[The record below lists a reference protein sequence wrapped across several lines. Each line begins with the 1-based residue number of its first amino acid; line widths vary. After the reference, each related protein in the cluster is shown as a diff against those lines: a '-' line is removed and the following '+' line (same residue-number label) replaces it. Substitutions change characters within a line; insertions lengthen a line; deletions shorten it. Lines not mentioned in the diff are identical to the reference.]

1 MIGFWKRNGAQADEQ
16 KAVQQSDKG
25 VSFGLGESAQVELI
39 NQARHLTLEVGAS
52 VAQALAA
59 MESSGTSRLL
69 LVQSGRVHLDI
80 SENASPLE
88 LGAGQVVSCMASGC
102 PLLERL
108 HVQERSVL
116 LCLSESALSQLQ
128 DSTQT
133 LLLRQG
139 QAFAAQAN
147 AALFAAADK
156 AEARYLQLSDA
167 LFRSMETGE
176 VQFAE
181 SDAVTQVVKRIPRLP
196 LASVELLRTLTDEN
210 STHAQVAELVHQDP
224 ALTAQLLKAINSPAY
239 SLGQSVTDASQA
251 VSLLGFEGVYQIIMA
266 ESLRKSLPDN
276 EQFRNSYQRA
286 LMLSH
291 IAFALAQAT
300 GKGRPAEVSTIAL
313 LHDLG
318 RVVIALLVRQ
328 NPSFKGVIRQVHPG
342 VVGARLLKDWQLP
355 EAVWRAIE
363 VQHYPEFAMP
373 ARLPQDQL
381 IPAALMYISGWVLD
395 GMQKRET
402 TALFMPEYQRV
413 LGMKPVDVDTC
424 WEQILKPR
432 LKQRRNALPVVL
444 KNWLEQ
450 SD

>member
-1 MIGFWKRNGAQADEQ
+1 MIGFWKSKNTDVEAGHTESE
-16 KAVQQSDKG
+16 AVKG
-25 VSFGLGESAQVELI
+25 ESFGLSESARVELI
-39 NQARHLTLEVGAS
+39 NQAQLLPV
-52 VAQALAA
+52 
-59 MESSGTSRLL
+59 SSGQVLADELAKKQLVGTELMLLVQTGALRLDVSENAAPIEIKAGQVLACDKGGCPFLSRLQVERPVSLLCLTAPALGQLHESTQLSLLRQSRLL
-69 LVQSGRVHLDI
+69 
-80 SENASPLE
+80 AAE
-88 LGAGQVVSCMASGC
+88 L
-102 PLLERL
+102 
-108 HVQERSVL
+108 
-116 LCLSESALSQLQ
+116 
-128 DSTQT
+128 
-133 LLLRQG
+133 
-139 QAFAAQAN
+139 N
-147 AALFAAADK
+147 AALYSAVDT
-156 AEARYLQLSDA
+156 AEARYQQLADV
-167 LFRSMETGE
+167 LFKSMETGE

-181 SDAVTQVVKRIPRLP
+181 SEAVTQVVRRIPRLP
-196 LASVELLRTLTDEN
+196 LASVELLHRLMDEK

-300 GKGRPAEVSTIAL
+300 GRGRPAEMSTIAL

-355 EAVWRAIE
+355 ETVWRAIE

-373 ARLPQDQL
+373 ARLPESQR
-381 IPAALMYISGWVLD
+381 IPAALLYLSGWLLD
-395 GMQKRET
+395 GIQKRDVSP
-402 TALFMPEYQRV
+402 LFVREYQRV
-413 LGMKPVDVDTC
+413 LGMKAMEVEVC
-424 WEQILKPR
+424 WGQMIKPR
-432 LKQRRNALPVVL
+432 LKQRRNALPAAL
-444 KNWLEQ
+444 KSWL
-450 SD
+450 D